1 MTVAVDIRVRSAT
14 LADQRQIADLLYN
27 GQLIHR
33 HLDWRHP
40 LDWLGSAPF
49 LMLEREGKLAAALA
63 CPPDPP
69 GVAWVRLFVDSGRY
83 STEGNWQAL
92 WDVACAELTR
102 QKILVAAVIVLQR
115 WFIDSL
121 LATGFNT
128 HQSIVMLER
137 IDKLPLEMTATPG
150 VLIREMTL
158 ADLPAVA
165 EVDASAFDLIW
176 RNSLP
181 SVEQAHHQ
189 ALLATVAEADG
200 QVIGYQLSTRN
211 PLGAHLARLAVRPAA
226 QGRGLGRALVADLT
240 HRATQ
245 LGISHIT
252 VNTQS
257 DNRTSL
263 ALYARNGFRET
274 GERFPVYQRQI
285 S

>member
-1 MTVAVDIRVRSAT
+1 MTVAVDFQVRSAT
-14 LADQRQIADLLYN
+14 PADQRQIADLLYN

-49 LMLEREGKLAAALA
+49 LMLERKGQLSAVLA

-83 STEGNWQAL
+83 ATEENWQAL
-92 WDVACAELTR
+92 WKVALAELVR
-102 QKILVAAVIVLQR
+102 EKILVAAVIVLQR
-115 WFIDSL
+115 WFIYPL
-121 LATGFNT
+121 LTTGFRT

-137 IDKLPLEMTATPG
+137 IDKIPLEMDATPG
-150 VLIREMTL
+150 VLIREMAL

-165 EVDASAFDLIW
+165 EVDALAFDLIW
-176 RNSLP
+176 QNSLP
-181 SVEQAHHQ
+181 AIEQAHRQ
-189 ALLATVAEADG
+189 SLLATVAEADG

-240 HRATQ
+240 QRTARQ
-245 LGISHIT
+245 GITHIT

-263 ALYARNGFRET
+263 ALYARTGFRET
-274 GERFPVYQRQI
+274 GERFPVYQRQV